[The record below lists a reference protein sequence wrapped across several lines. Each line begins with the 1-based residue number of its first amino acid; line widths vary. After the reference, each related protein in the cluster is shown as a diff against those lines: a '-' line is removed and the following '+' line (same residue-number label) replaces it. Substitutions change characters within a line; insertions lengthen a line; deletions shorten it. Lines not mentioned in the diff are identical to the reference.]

1 MSTQFEYGEIE
12 PTAENAKSLQYMTL
26 IYLQTGGNLNSLEI
40 ANPNNESLVKGQRT
54 RLQDNPELFKGSY
67 DALGDLVGYI
77 KVDDWKY
84 ALQNDF
90 EHGAEKKLL
99 FVRKFLTRSHLL
111 PRNPLGIMGLVA
123 YPRLEE
129 TYGQQAVSNMLGKLV
144 DYAIDVSEEDATPRS
159 IYVPH
164 YKDDPAIEATDSRD
178 FFYTG
183 KSGESFGMQQR
194 LYVRPAGTGAINLKL
209 RIDNVI

>member
-1 MSTQFEYGEIE
+1 MSTQFEYGEIY
-12 PTAENAKSLQYMTL
+12 PTVENAKRVQNMTL
-26 IYLQTGGNLNSLEI
+26 VDLSAGGNLNSLEI
-40 ANPNNESLVKGQRT
+40 ANPNNESLVEDQRT

-90 EHGAEKKLL
+90 EIGVEKKLL
-99 FVRKFLTRSHLL
+99 FARKFLTRSHLL

-123 YPRLEE
+123 DPRLKE
-129 TYGQQAVSNMLGKLV
+129 TYGQQGVSNMLGKLV
-144 DYAIDVSEEDATPRS
+144 DYAIDVSEQDATPRA
-159 IYVPH
+159 IYISH
-164 YKDDPAIEATDSRD
+164 YEDDPAIEATKSRN

-183 KSGESFGMQQR
+183 KSGMSFGMQQH
-194 LYVRPAGTGAINLKL
+194 LYVRPAGTEAINMLL
-209 RIDNVI
+209 RFNK